1 MNTPSPVSAATL
13 EALRHVSTATVTTQL
28 MGHGL
33 RNTYLQGVLPLNPAQ
48 TRMVGEAFTL
58 RYIPSREDIDVL
70 SIFQDY
76 DHPQRRAIESVGA
89 DTILVIDARGQTRS
103 ASLGRILALRL
114 LRCGG
119 AGIVTDGSV
128 RDSPG
133 FLTLDLPTFAAGVSA
148 TTVLG
153 QHHAV
158 DMQVPIGCA
167 GVAVY
172 PGDIIV
178 GDGEGVACIPRHLAA
193 EVADA
198 AVRQEHLEEFVVSRI
213 EAGEALRGIYP
224 PNEQTLADYQRWAEQ
239 HPLASGTPDAGT
251 S

>member
-1 MNTPSPVSAATL
+1 MPTTTEQARTTATPKFLEETVGQRMSTPSPVSAATL

-48 TRMVGEAFTL
+48 TRLVGEAFTL

-70 SIFQDY
+70 SIFRDY
-76 DHPQRRAIESVGA
+76 DHPQRRAIESVGP
-89 DTILVIDARGQTRS
+89 DSVLVIDARGQTRS
-103 ASLGRILALRL
+103 ASFGRILALRL
-114 LRCGG
+114 LRGGG

-178 GDGEGVACIPRHLAA
+178 GDGEGGACIQRHLAGGVA
-193 EVADA
+193 EA
-198 AVRQEHLEEFVVSRI
+198 ARW
-213 EAGEALRGIYP
+213 RGMH
-224 PNEQTLADYQRWAEQ
+224 A
-239 HPLASGTPDAGT
+239 TPSPSPTMMSPG
-251 S
+251 